1 MSSFSLSSSW
11 SVISLMFFIAGAQGR
26 LALHHRILSKNL
38 RIPVELLRKRSA
50 TVAVAPVARPRLEL
64 YPIVNEAGTP
74 GRGSRTTEK
83 SKTDWRDFET
93 KQDSGWQLYDLEKDI
108 GEKNNLAKAEPQIV
122 AELSAA
128 WEKWNKRN
136 IAPLW
141 HGGQTED
148 PTAPNP
154 KEKP

>member
-1 MSSFSLSSSW
+1 
-11 SVISLMFFIAGAQGR
+11 V
-26 LALHHRILSKNL
+26 
-38 RIPVELLRKRSA
+38 
-50 TVAVAPVARPRLEL
+50 
-64 YPIVNEAGTP
+64 
-74 GRGSRTTEK
+74 
-83 SKTDWRDFET
+83 DWRDFET
-93 KQDSGWQLYDLEKDI
+93 KRQSGWQLYDLTKDI

-136 IAPLW
+136 TAPLW

-148 PTAPNP
+148 PTAPRP